1 MVVGVLTI
9 TLSIPEANSL
19 KDKRKVIKGLKD
31 KLRNKFNLSVSE
43 IGDQDIWRTAIIAL
57 AMVSDDSG
65 FANSVLSKAQDFIEY
80 NSGAILTKC
89 ELEWR

>member
-31 KLRNKFNLSVSE
+31 RLRNKFNISVSE
-43 IGDQDIWRTAIIAL
+43 IGDQDIWRSAVIAL
-57 AMVSDDSG
+57 AIVSDDSN
-65 FANSVLSKAQDFIEY
+65 FANSVLSKAQDYIES
-80 NSGAILTKC
+80 NSGSIMTNC